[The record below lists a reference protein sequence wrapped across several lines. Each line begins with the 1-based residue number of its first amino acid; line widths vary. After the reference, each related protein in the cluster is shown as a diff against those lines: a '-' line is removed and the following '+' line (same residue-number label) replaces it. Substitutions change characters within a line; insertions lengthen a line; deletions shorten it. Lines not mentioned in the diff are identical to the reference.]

1 MTQSND
7 IIDYNSNEIPNG
19 DFVGECYMLTHEVI
33 KALGNYNTNG
43 DKDSANKQFIKAETI
58 IRDYVWK
65 SCQRAALTPPQSPN
79 RAVLDAL
86 KSIIF
91 DIECLE
97 PIKKMHLEDAYKA
110 ISDAEKECVD
120 YETEIREFISEQF
133 KEDGT
138 PYITEEKN
146 CILLGMPVDANT
158 ADWFAKL
165 RAFEHLKR
173 QKGW

>member
-1 MTQSND
+1 MTQSNKM
-7 IIDYNSNEIPNG
+7 INYNLDKMPNG

-86 KSIIF
+86 NDARLSMLDSGYNPHSVI
-91 DIECLE
+91 
-97 PIKKMHLEDAYKA
+97 IKKCDEAIAAANQADKTIDLEALKHDACIDCEAMNSTESCFVEMA
-110 ISDAEKECVD
+110 ID
-120 YETEIREFISEQF
+120 YIATRYDFVR
-133 KEDGT
+133 K
-138 PYITEEKN
+138 
-146 CILLGMPVDANT
+146 V
-158 ADWFAKL
+158 
-165 RAFEHLKR
+165 
-173 QKGW
+173 